1 MVGMQIWFW
10 SLLQIESLQWI
21 GGGSNIVDALR
32 SVRLDVLGSVSN
44 RPGVEGY
51 CYSHDR
57 GKVRQYLQIINLK
70 C

>member
-1 MVGMQIWFW
+1 MQIWFW

-44 RPGVEGY
+44 RPGVEDIVIVMIGGRSDSTY
-51 CYSHDR
+51 KS
-57 GKVRQYLQIINLK
+57 
-70 C
+70 

>member
-44 RPGVEGY
+44 RPGVEDIVIVMIGGRSDSTY
-51 CYSHDR
+51 KS
-57 GKVRQYLQIINLK
+57 
-70 C
+70 